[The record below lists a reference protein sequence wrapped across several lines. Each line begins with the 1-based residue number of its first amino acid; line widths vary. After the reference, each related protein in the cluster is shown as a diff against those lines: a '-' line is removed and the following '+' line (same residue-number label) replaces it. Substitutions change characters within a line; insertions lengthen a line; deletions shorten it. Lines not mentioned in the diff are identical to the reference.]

1 MGIQEDM
8 SPEVHISNIRQEI
21 AMMTQDG
28 HIVDFEEIGCIGT
41 IEYELQMYLRIQDEK
56 NGKQT

>member
-1 MGIQEDM
+1 M

-28 HIVDFEEIGCIGT
+28 HIVDFEEIGCIGS
-41 IEYELQMYLRIQDEK
+41 IEYELQMYLQIQDEK
-56 NGKQT
+56 NGRKT